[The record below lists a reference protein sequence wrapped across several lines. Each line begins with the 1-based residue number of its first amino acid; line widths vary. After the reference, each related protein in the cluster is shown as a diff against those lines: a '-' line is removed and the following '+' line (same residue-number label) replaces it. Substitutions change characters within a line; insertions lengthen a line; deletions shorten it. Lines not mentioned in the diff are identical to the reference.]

1 MAILELTDVE
11 KRFGGLPAVAG
22 VTFTVDEGEIVALVG
37 PNGAG
42 KTTLLKAIGGMQPPT
57 RGRIVF
63 DGADLTGARAHRV
76 RHAGVAMVLQTPRT
90 VRDDDR
96 RRERR
101 ARCAVRRVSVRSQEE
116 AMRRAA
122 DMLEFVGLADRRDE
136 PVGSLNLHEQR
147 FLEIARQLAGRPR
160 LVLLDEVM
168 AGLNDTELAS
178 SIDMVRRA
186 RAEFGVTVI
195 WVEHVMKA
203 VMSLA
208 ERILVLN
215 FGALIADG
223 RPGDVMRQPDVV
235 TAYLGERGGCV
246 RHDAILRVDGLSAGY
261 AGEHIV
267 HDISLEVAEGEA
279 ITVIG
284 SNGAGK
290 STLLKAIVGMLDG
303 TRGTV
308 TFDGAGISRLAT
320 HRIAR
325 RGLAYVPAERHLFPH
340 MTVAEN
346 LALGAFPG
354 RPEAARE
361 DLVFDLFPRLAERRK
376 QDAGTLSG
384 GEQQMLAVGRA
395 LMSNPKVL
403 MLDEPST
410 GLAPL
415 LADGGLPRAGEAP

>member
-1 MAILELTDVE
+1 
-11 KRFGGLPAVAG
+11 
-22 VTFTVDEGEIVALVG
+22 
-37 PNGAG
+37 
-42 KTTLLKAIGGMQPPT
+42 
-57 RGRIVF
+57 
-63 DGADLTGARAHRV
+63 
-76 RHAGVAMVLQTPRT
+76 
-90 VRDDDR
+90 
-96 RRERR
+96 
-101 ARCAVRRVSVRSQEE
+101 
-116 AMRRAA
+116 
-122 DMLEFVGLADRRDE
+122 MLEFVGLADRRDE

-147 FLEIARQLAGRPR
+147 FLELARQLAGRPR

-223 RPGDVMRQPDVV
+223 RSGRRDAPSPTSSPPTSASGGLR
-235 TAYLGERGGCV
+235 ERDDA
-246 RHDAILRVDGLSAGY
+246 DAILRVDGLSAGY

-290 STLLKAIVGMLDG
+290 STLFKAIVGMLDG
-303 TRGTV
+303 TTRHRHVRRRATSRGWRPTGSPGV
-308 TFDGAGISRLAT
+308 GWPTSPPSAT
-320 HRIAR
+320 SS
-325 RGLAYVPAERHLFPH
+325 PH

-403 MLDEPST
+403 MLDEPTT
-410 GLAPL
+410 GLAPR
-415 LADGGLPRAGEAP
+415 LAVGGLPRAGEAP